1 MLESSFEEM
10 KKRNDEQIQ
19 MGVDI
24 NDLGFRAD
32 LSKGARGL
40 TLACGFKRCWW
51 PRESSIEDGRPKHQG
66 ILSQEGG
73 DI

>member
-1 MLESSFEEM
+1 MM
-10 KKRNDEQIQ
+10 NKRNP
-19 MGVDI
+19 GSYI
-24 NDLGFRAD
+24 NESGRKSLGFRAD

-40 TLACGFKRCWW
+40 TLACGFKRSWC

-66 ILSQEGG
+66 ILNQVGG